1 MAIGRIS
8 GPMLKN
14 DLTRQGVDLSFEGN
28 LLYLDVT
35 NLRIGINKSSPSNAL
50 SVLGNIDANNLS
62 VVSNVYSNGLYD
74 GSLRALTQIT
84 NGGGVTATI
93 IGNTITLGASDF
105 ADTTDIAKGDALIGF
120 KQANATSSYTDA
132 VASTVHS
139 KLRDFVSTRDF
150 GAVCDGITN
159 DAAALISALATG
171 KQVFVVKGSYFSLSN
186 AQAQAFIAGLERVS
200 PEEGTDFN
208 LPGSEISLST
218 SVNVY
223 NPDAVKIRIVGQN
236 FTSVSVSAVSAVS
249 GSAKDLRIKYTVTD
263 SSNIAVNDYVIIAA
277 SSGTGNYRVVE
288 GCFKVTA
295 KSGNDIT
302 VKHTMNAAWPSSDF
316 TFSSATCYPIKTVL
330 RWPLNSAG
338 LRVGGCSLG
347 QIKNLIIAG
356 SFDISSSPAADSAGD
371 GLQIGS
377 APDTYVTGLNE
388 SEQLNAG
395 SVWAQKV
402 GFVEWQGNGVQAAG
416 GNFYGSLISA
426 CSNGWRGFQSAR
438 AGSVEAKF
446 SSAVGNGA
454 SGYEAEAQGWMNADA
469 SVASGNQQQGYY
481 SIGGGTVLVGSGH
494 AIYNQTGID
503 ARNYAIAL
511 CDGAY
516 VRNNSVYGLYCN
528 AGSILFGVNASTS
541 TNGTQDIYVGE
552 GGVVDANG
560 GLSIGTTRIIYHD
573 SGARLIDTDGELI
586 YPQTT
591 YLENSDGEKVQF
603 NLSSITDLSLSF
615 DATGGGSFTQRM
627 VIKNDGTVYPSVDG
641 GPNLG
646 RSGNRWG
653 AVYTSDGLFD
663 GNLRAI
669 TQITNGG
676 SITATISGNTIT
688 LGSTSNTANSA
699 STLVARDAAG
709 NFTANVI
716 TANNGFLDGTLRAVT
731 QVTPTG
737 GISASI
743 SGNTLSISVNAGAT
757 VNSVS
762 NGGGVTGYITG
773 SGALTL
779 GSNGSSANG
788 ASTIVTRGADGSFT
802 ANIITANN
810 GFLDGANRTIA
821 LVTNGGGVTG
831 TISGNTLTLG
841 INGPFAN
848 SVVNASGLT
857 GYITGAGALTLGAG
871 PAAFANSVVNN
882 THITAYITNSGALTL
897 GSTSNTA
904 NSASSLVARD
914 AAGNFAANVIT
925 ANNGFLDGTLRAI
938 TQVSNSGGVTGTITG
953 NTLTV
958 GINGPYANSVVNASG
973 INAYITSAGAL
984 TLSVAAGAIV
994 NSVTNGGGITGTI
1007 SGSGALTL
1015 GSTANSSNS
1024 ASTIVQRGAD
1034 GSFTANIIT
1043 ANNGFLDGANR
1054 TLALVS
1060 NGGGVTGVISGNTLT
1075 LGATGFAN
1083 SVVNA
1088 GGINGVISGAGVLT
1102 LSITPAAIV
1111 NSIVNG
1117 GGITGTISATGALTL
1132 NSNGSSSNGASTI
1145 VTRDAAGNFT
1155 SNVITASN
1163 GFFDGTLRTLT
1174 KVTNGGGVTGTVSG
1188 NTLTL
1193 GAVGFAN
1200 SVVNSNG
1207 IQGTISG
1214 AGVLTLVVAPGSIAN
1229 SVSNGGGI
1237 TGFITNSGVL
1247 TLNSNA
1253 NSSNSASTIVQRDGA
1268 GNFTA
1273 NVITANNGFLDGTL
1287 RALTQVTPTS
1297 GINASISGNTISI
1310 GVNAGAIANSVTN
1323 GGGITGYITSA
1334 GALTLGSNG
1343 SSSNGASTIVTRGAD
1358 GSFAAN
1364 IITATLYGA
1373 ANTATSATTAG
1384 TVTTNAQSNIT
1395 SVGTLLALTSSGV
1408 VSITNSTTAVNT
1420 TSGALTVTGGI
1431 GIGGN
1436 LYVGGPNSTIYGNLT
1451 VGNLKVTG
1459 NTTTIGSVDLAVA
1472 DSIINLHTPADLSP
1486 LTADDLRDIGIA
1498 FHYFKTQEDHAFLG
1512 WANDSGYLEWYD
1524 SGTEVGNVF
1533 TGNSYG
1539 TIKTGGMI
1547 LVNNTP
1553 ATNTTTGTLTVV
1565 GGISSQ
1571 GNIYGAALYDGTNR
1585 VLTTANHIFA
1595 NINANSTFINSTTST
1610 DTLTFVPGSTNVTI
1624 TANAITKTI
1633 TIDAVAG
1640 AGASTDNLQNVTT
1653 RGATTAN
1660 TIVITNA
1667 AAATNTTTGALQV
1680 TGGISTQNVVYAAGG
1695 LFDGSSRTLAAVT
1708 NGGGV
1713 TGTITGNTL
1722 TLGASGF
1729 ANSVTN
1735 GGGITGTISAG
1746 GVLTLNSNANSSN
1759 SASTIVQR
1767 DAAGNFTANVITA
1780 SNGHFDGTLRTLAQ
1794 VTNGGGVTGT
1804 VSGNTL
1810 TLGAVGFANSVVNAG
1825 GINGVISGAGVLT
1838 LSITPAAI
1846 VNSVVNGGGVT
1857 GTISATGALTL
1868 GSTGSSANGASTIVT
1883 RDAAGNFTAN
1893 VITASNGHFDG
1904 TLRTLAQV
1912 TNGGGVTGTISGNT
1926 LTLGATGF
1934 ANSVTNGGGITGTI
1948 STGGVLTLNS
1958 NANASNSAST
1968 IVTRGADGSFAANII
1983 TATLYGAAN
1992 TATSA
1997 TTAGTVTTN
2006 AQPNITSV
2014 GTLTALTSSG
2024 LVSITNATA
2033 ATNTTTGALQVTGG
2047 ISTQNT
2053 MYAAGGHFDGANR
2066 TLALVTNGGGVTGTI
2081 SGNTL
2086 TLGAIGFANS
2096 VVNASGINGTI
2107 SGAGVLTLSVS
2118 AGAFANSVTNGGGIT
2133 GTISGSGALIL
2144 GSNANSSNSASTIV
2158 QRNAAGNFA
2167 ANAIT
2172 ANNGFFD
2179 GVLRAVTQVT
2189 PTGGV
2194 SASISGNTLS
2204 ISVNA
2209 GSSVNSVSNGG
2220 GVTGFITGAGV
2231 LQLGSNA
2238 TSSNVSNAIVSRDT
2252 AGNFTA
2258 NVITAS
2264 NGFFDGTLRT
2274 LTQVTNGGGVTGTTS
2289 GNTITLG
2296 AVGFANSVV
2305 NAGGINGVISGAGVL
2320 TLSVTAGGIVNS
2332 IVNGGGVTGTISA
2345 TGALTLGSTANSSN
2359 SASTI
2364 VQRDAA
2370 GNFTANLITANNG
2383 FLDGANR
2390 TLALVTNGG
2399 GVTGTVSGNTLTL
2412 GATGFANSV
2421 VNASGINGTISG
2433 AGVLTLSVSAGA
2445 FANSVTNGGG
2455 ITGTISGSGA
2465 LILGSN
2471 ANSSNSA
2478 STIVQRGA
2486 DGSFTAN
2493 IITANNGF
2501 LDGTNR
2507 TLALVTNG
2515 GGITG
2520 TVSGNTIT
2528 LGSNATSSNVSN
2540 AIVSRDTSGSFA
2552 ANVVTASRV
2561 NVTSTTGTSSVTS
2574 GALVVAGGVGIAGEI
2589 WVGTPTGDEGGQ
2601 LNLALAATNTTLNTS
2616 VVIDVYQN
2624 KLRIFEGGGTARGVY
2639 VDLSAAAAGVGTNLV
2654 GSGGAGGGL
2663 AGVSNGGGITG
2674 YVTSNILYLGSNA
2687 TSSNVSNAIVSRDTA
2702 GSFTGNVIT
2711 GDTFVSL
2718 NNGAGTNF
2726 KVGDDA
2732 WIGDINTADTMSIRG
2747 QQNAAN
2753 GYIIFGNADSTA
2765 TLGRAGSGPLTYIGN
2780 ANVTANLTAGNA
2792 NVRGIVTVTGNITA
2806 GNANITGTV
2815 TVTGNI
2821 TAGNIIAG
2829 GARSTTSATA
2839 PTNPTVGDMWY
2850 DSDTDVLYRY
2860 TYDGTSYF
2868 WLDIA
2873 GAAGGSPNTTTLGNA
2888 TVSSGNITIVTP
2900 NVATQVQTLSA
2911 STYKT
2916 LRYTIQAAQG
2926 TDNLQIDDVVLGVIN
2941 NTVALG
2947 QVTFLNPTTGDMVT
2961 YTANI
2966 QSSNVYLYA
2975 NVTSANTVITY
2986 VRTAING

>member
-74 GSLRALTQIT
+74 GTLRALTQVT
-84 NGGGVTATI
+84 NGGGVTAT
-93 IGNTITLGASDF
+93 
-105 ADTTDIAKGDALIGF
+105 
-120 KQANATSSYTDA
+120 
-132 VASTVHS
+132 V
-139 KLRDFVSTRDF
+139 
-150 GAVCDGITN
+150 
-159 DAAALISALATG
+159 
-171 KQVFVVKGSYFSLSN
+171 
-186 AQAQAFIAGLERVS
+186 
-200 PEEGTDFN
+200 
-208 LPGSEISLST
+208 
-218 SVNVY
+218 
-223 NPDAVKIRIVGQN
+223 
-236 FTSVSVSAVSAVS
+236 
-249 GSAKDLRIKYTVTD
+249 
-263 SSNIAVNDYVIIAA
+263 
-277 SSGTGNYRVVE
+277 
-288 GCFKVTA
+288 
-295 KSGNDIT
+295 
-302 VKHTMNAAWPSSDF
+302 
-316 TFSSATCYPIKTVL
+316 
-330 RWPLNSAG
+330 
-338 LRVGGCSLG
+338 
-347 QIKNLIIAG
+347 
-356 SFDISSSPAADSAGD
+356 
-371 GLQIGS
+371 
-377 APDTYVTGLNE
+377 
-388 SEQLNAG
+388 
-395 SVWAQKV
+395 
-402 GFVEWQGNGVQAAG
+402 
-416 GNFYGSLISA
+416 
-426 CSNGWRGFQSAR
+426 
-438 AGSVEAKF
+438 
-446 SSAVGNGA
+446 
-454 SGYEAEAQGWMNADA
+454 
-469 SVASGNQQQGYY
+469 
-481 SIGGGTVLVGSGH
+481 
-494 AIYNQTGID
+494 
-503 ARNYAIAL
+503 
-511 CDGAY
+511 
-516 VRNNSVYGLYCN
+516 
-528 AGSILFGVNASTS
+528 
-541 TNGTQDIYVGE
+541 
-552 GGVVDANG
+552 
-560 GLSIGTTRIIYHD
+560 
-573 SGARLIDTDGELI
+573 
-586 YPQTT
+586 
-591 YLENSDGEKVQF
+591 
-603 NLSSITDLSLSF
+603 
-615 DATGGGSFTQRM
+615 
-627 VIKNDGTVYPSVDG
+627 
-641 GPNLG
+641 
-646 RSGNRWG
+646 
-653 AVYTSDGLFD
+653 
-663 GNLRAI
+663 
-669 TQITNGG
+669 
-676 SITATISGNTIT
+676 SGNTIT
-688 LGSTSNTANSA
+688 LGSSGLINAVTNGGGITGTVSSGNLQLGSNANSANTASTIVQRDAAGDFAANVITTNNGFFDGTLRTLTQVTNGGGITGTVSGNTLTLGASGFANSVVNASGINGTINAAGVLTLSVNAGAIANSVSNGGGITGYITGDGALTLGSNANSSNSA
-699 STLVARDAAG
+699 STIVQRDGAG

-716 TANNGFLDGTLRAVT
+716 TASNGFLDGTLRAVT
-731 QVTPTG
+731 QVTNGGGVTG
-737 GISASI
+737 TV
-743 SGNTLSISVNAGAT
+743 SGNTLTLGASGFANSVINASGINGTINAAGVLALSVSAGAFANSVVNASGINAYITGGGALT
-757 VNSVS
+757 LSVQAGSIVNSVS
-762 NGGGVTGYITG
+762 NGGGITGYIAGDG
-773 SGALTL
+773 SLTL
-779 GSNGSSANG
+779 GSNGSSSNG

-802 ANIITANN
+802 ANIITAEAFTSTRAGTTGDGTGQIFLN
-810 GFLDGANRTIA
+810 GATGNRIDWN
-821 LVTNGGGVTG
+821 TNGVAAPAFTTRSAG
-831 TISGNTLTLG
+831 TKLTLYPAISGSQADYAIGIEAATLWHSVPSYDPSFYFKWYGGTTQIASL
-841 INGPFAN
+841 NGTGN
-848 SVVNASGLT
+848 LT
-857 GYITGAGALTLGAG
+857 
-871 PAAFANSVVNN
+871 
-882 THITAYITNSGALTL
+882 TNII
-897 GSTSNTA
+897 TA
-904 NSASSLVARD
+904 NSGLY
-914 AAGNFAANVIT
+914 
-925 ANNGFLDGTLRAI
+925 DGTLRAL
-938 TQVSNSGGVTGTITG
+938 TQVSNSGGVTGTISG

-984 TLSVAAGAIV
+984 TLSVTAGSIA
-994 NSVTNGGGITGTI
+994 NSVSNGGGITGTI

-1054 TLALVS
+1054 TLALVT
-1060 NGGGVTGVISGNTLT
+1060 NGGGVTGAVVGNTLT
-1075 LGATGFAN
+1075 LGAVGFAN

-1174 KVTNGGGVTGTVSG
+1174 QVTNGGGVTGTVSG

-1200 SVVNSNG
+1200 SVSNANG
-1207 IQGTISG
+1207 IQGSISG

-1237 TGFITNSGVL
+1237 TGYITNSGVL

-1253 NSSNSASTIVQRDGA
+1253 SSSNSASTIVQRDSA
-1268 GNFTA
+1268 GNFTANVITASNGFLDGTLRTLTQVTNGGGVTGTISGNTLTLGASGFANSVVNASGINGTISAGGVFTISVSAGAFANSVTNGGGITGTISGAGDLALSSNANASNSASTIVQRDAAGNFAA
-1273 NVITANNGFLDGTL
+1273 NVITANNGFLDGVL
-1287 RALTQVTPTS
+1287 RALTQVTTSS

-1358 GSFAAN
+1358 GSFSAN
-1364 IITATLYGA
+1364 IITATLYGT

-1395 SVGTLLALTSSGV
+1395 SVGILTGLTSSGIAN
-1408 VSITNSTTAVNT
+1408 ITNSTAAINT
-1420 TSGALTVTGGI
+1420 TTGALTVAGGA

-1451 VGNLKVTG
+1451 VGNLRVTG

-1486 LTADDLRDIGIA
+1486 LTVDDLRDIGIA

-1571 GNIYGAALYDGTNR
+1571 GNIYGAALYDGSNR

-1660 TIVITNA
+1660 TIIITNA
-1667 AAATNTTTGALQV
+1667 VAATNTTTGALQV

-1695 LFDGSSRTLAAVT
+1695 LFDGSSRALAAVT

-1713 TGTITGNTL
+1713 TGTITGNALTLGAIGFANSVVNASGINGTISGAGVLTLSVNAGAFANSVSNGGGITGYITGAGALTLGSNGSSSNGASTIVTRGTDGSFTANVITANNGFLDGVNRTLALVTNGGGVTGTVSGNTL
-1722 TLGASGF
+1722 TLGALGF
-1729 ANSVTN
+1729 ANSVSN
-1735 GGGITGTISAG
+1735 GGGINGTISAG

-1767 DAAGNFTANVITA
+1767 DTAGNFTANVITA

-1868 GSTGSSANGASTIVT
+1868 GSNGSSANGASTIVT

-1997 TTAGTVTTN
+1997 TTADTVTAN

-2014 GTLTALTSSG
+2014 GTLTSLTSSG

-2158 QRNAAGNFA
+2158 QRDAAGNFA

-2258 NVITAS
+2258 NVITAN

-2320 TLSVTAGGIVNS
+2320 TLSV
-2332 IVNGGGVTGTISA
+2332 
-2345 TGALTLGSTANSSN
+2345 
-2359 SASTI
+2359 
-2364 VQRDAA
+2364 
-2370 GNFTANLITANNG
+2370 
-2383 FLDGANR
+2383 
-2390 TLALVTNGG
+2390 
-2399 GVTGTVSGNTLTL
+2399 
-2412 GATGFANSV
+2412 
-2421 VNASGINGTISG
+2421 
-2433 AGVLTLSVSAGA
+2433 SAGA
-2445 FANSVTNGGG
+2445 FANTVTNGGG

-2465 LILGSN
+2465 LILGSD

-2540 AIVSRDTSGSFA
+2540 AIVSRDTSGSFT
-2552 ANVVTASRV
+2552 ANVVTASRM
-2561 NVTSTTGTSSVTS
+2561 NVTSTTGTSGVTS

-2589 WVGTPTGDEGGQ
+2589 WLGTPTGDEGGQ
-2601 LNLALAATNTTLNTS
+2601 LNLALAATNTTLTGS

-2624 KLRIFEGGGTARGVY
+2624 RLRIFEGGGTARGVFI
-2639 VDLSAAAAGVGTNLV
+2639 DLTAAGAGVSSNLL
-2654 GSGGAGGGL
+2654 AGGG
-2663 AGVSNGGGITG
+2663 GGGGGVTSVSNGGGITG
-2674 YVTSNILYLGSNA
+2674 TITGSTLNLGSTANTSNSA
-2687 TSSNVSNAIVSRDTA
+2687 STIVSRDAA
-2702 GSFTGNVIT
+2702 GSFAGNVIT

-2718 NNGAGTNF
+2718 NNGGGTNF

-2732 WIGDINTADTMSIRG
+2732 WIGDVNTADTMSIRG
-2747 QQNAAN
+2747 AQNAAN
-2753 GYIIFGNADSTA
+2753 GYIVFGNADTTS
-2765 TLGRAGSGPLTYIGN
+2765 TLGRSGSGPLTYIGN

-2806 GNANITGTV
+2806 GN
-2815 TVTGNI
+2815 
-2821 TAGNIIAG
+2821 IIAG
-2829 GARSTTSATA
+2829 GARSTTSSSA
-2839 PTNPTVGDMWY
+2839 PSNPTVGDMWY
-2850 DSDTDVLYRY
+2850 DSDVDILFRYTYDGVSSFWLDISSAAGGITSTTSATAPVGPGVGDMWYDTDTDVLYRY
-2860 TYDGTSYF
+2860 TYDGTSSF

-2873 GAAGGSPNTTTLGNA
+2873 GPGGGSVAATLGNA
-2888 TVSSGNITIVTP
+2888 TINSGNITIVTP

-2916 LRYTIQAAQG
+2916 LRYTIQAYQG

-2947 QVTFLNPTTGDMVT
+2947 QVTFINPTTGDMVT

-2975 NVTSANTVITY
+2975 NVTSANTIITY
-2986 VRTAING
+2986 VRTSING